1 MCWSRGGRAR
11 GGWGYARQ
19 LGAEAIQVFVPN
31 PRGWALSAGDPRQD
45 AAFRDEVRAAGLPV
59 VVHAPYLI
67 NVASPGQATWQ
78 RVGGGTAAFAG
89 TRGSHR
95 RPGRGGAH
103 RLGGRLDREGA
114 LRREREALPPG
125 LGSLGALGWH
135 PRAGVCVDP
144 CHVFAAGHDRTARRQ
159 LRNGRTSVPPTEPAT
174 ASGCSRTARLTK
186 SLSTW
191 RVVSPLGGR

>member
-45 AAFRDEVRAAGLPV
+45 AAFRDEVTAAGLPV

-89 TRGSHR
+89 TRGRHR

-103 RLGGRLDREGA
+103 RLGGRLDRAGA
-114 LRREREALPPG
+114 LRREREALPPV
-125 LGSLGALGWH
+125 LDSLGEQ
-135 PRAGVCVDP
+135 DP
-144 CHVFAAGHDRTARRQ
+144 DLLLDRWPARGSCSAAGSPASGTSSARWAGIR
-159 LRNGRTSVPPTEPAT
+159 GPGSAWIPAT
-174 ASGCSRTARLTK
+174 CSPPAMT
-186 SLSTW
+186 
-191 RVVSPLGGR
+191 